1 GDGGRDRRR
10 RRGRPPVRPAHER
23 PRRDQ
28 RRRRVRHA
36 LPRPRPLRLHPVL
49 HDGRRGRGLRHARR
63 PPPRRPRAPPRG
75 DPGGSGHRR
84 PVRLRDPLGELAPR
98 PRGEGARLLPRA
110 RRAPPGRG
118 PHVRRARRRPRG
130 PRRPPR
136 ARGGEGRRRGD
147 RRGDVGRTAG
157 PARVGAGGGPPPGR
171 RDPRLRR
178 ARAGRDA
185 ARGARGREP
194 RRRRPRRAGRDRRR
208 PARRG
213 RRPRPVRPRGGR
225 RVRAVRAARL
235 PGPPAAVGR
244 DRVPDGGALRPGT
257 GRVGPATPDAAPA
270 HPRARAERVI
280 AGVTAGV
287 IFPWFAGRSSARWPS
302 SVAQARRR
310 PTPPARSPERG
321 RASDTT
327 RGTFVCTSS
336 GTIRTVNGIR
346 TALGVSGLVSA
357 ILGVLILVWPGR
369 TAMVVTAIVAAYAV
383 IAGLIH
389 LGIGIFS
396 GGRGGWARVGR
407 TLLGVVFVVG
417 GILAF
422 LNLGQTTTYLAEF
435 LGILVG
441 VLWIVE
447 GVVDLPSLRDAASKP
462 VSILFAVLSIVAG
475 VVLLLTPLWGATML
489 WWLLGLSLVVLGL
502 VNIVRGFRYGTGPGV
517 GVAR

>member
-1 GDGGRDRRR
+1 
-10 RRGRPPVRPAHER
+10 V
-23 PRRDQ
+23 
-28 RRRRVRHA
+28 
-36 LPRPRPLRLHPVL
+36 
-49 HDGRRGRGLRHARR
+49 
-63 PPPRRPRAPPRG
+63 
-75 DPGGSGHRR
+75 S
-84 PVRLRDPLGELAPR
+84 
-98 PRGEGARLLPRA
+98 
-110 RRAPPGRG
+110 
-118 PHVRRARRRPRG
+118 
-130 PRRPPR
+130 
-136 ARGGEGRRRGD
+136 
-147 RRGDVGRTAG
+147 
-157 PARVGAGGGPPPGR
+157 
-171 RDPRLRR
+171 
-178 ARAGRDA
+178 
-185 ARGARGREP
+185 
-194 RRRRPRRAGRDRRR
+194 
-208 PARRG
+208 
-213 RRPRPVRPRGGR
+213 
-225 RVRAVRAARL
+225 
-235 PGPPAAVGR
+235 
-244 DRVPDGGALRPGT
+244 
-257 GRVGPATPDAAPA
+257 
-270 HPRARAERVI
+270 
-280 AGVTAGV
+280 
-287 IFPWFAGRSSARWPS
+287 
-302 SVAQARRR
+302 
-310 PTPPARSPERG
+310 
-321 RASDTT
+321 
-327 RGTFVCTSS
+327 TSS

-447 GVVDLPSLRDAASKP
+447 GVVDLTSLRDAASKP